1 MRKIT
6 LNKKGDIFQ
15 LSFVMI
21 IVFITAMVGILFLA
35 FTNQVNDYWVVS
47 GLLNQSE
54 AATSTVATMQA
65 TAPLTTDYAVFF
77 IFLGST
83 LGICISAVRTK
94 FSPTLVFFFIL
105 LLILTIF
112 IASGIVNVYSGFA
125 EVLPNEAAQLTLTG
139 IILGKY
145 MPLMMAIIGGFI
157 MIIMY
162 SKQGGEIIS

>member
-1 MRKIT
+1 MRKM
-6 LNKKGDIFQ
+6 NKKGDIFQ
-15 LSFVMI
+15 ISFVII
-21 IVFITAMVGILFLA
+21 IVFITAMMGILFLA
-35 FTNQVNDYWVVS
+35 FTNEVNSFWVVS
-47 GLLNQSE
+47 GLLNTSE
-54 AATSTVATMQA
+54 AAEMTVATMQA

-94 FSPTLVFFFIL
+94 FSPTLIIFFIL

-112 IASGIVNVYSGFA
+112 IASGMVNIYSGFA
-125 EVLPNEAAQLTLTG
+125 DVLPNESVQLTLTG

-145 MPLMMAIIGGFI
+145 MPLIMAVLGGLV

-162 SKQGGEIIS
+162 SKQGGDILA